1 MFAYSC
7 CILIPK
13 SSSTGTYICIP
24 GLKYLLIRLRSGTKL
39 QHLVFRGSKSLP
51 GPTRQRTHA
60 QASRQAGRANVCE
73 FLARQFISRAQYFRF
88 QLHESL
94 SLLNATS
101 LAITLNLSPAE
112 RICCC
117 TSSGNFRT
125 QPPPPAARVMGKF
138 A

>member
-13 SSSTGTYICIP
+13 SSSSSTGTYICIP

-60 QASRQAGRANVCE
+60 RPGKQGEPMFAN
-73 FLARQFISRAQYFRF
+73 FSLGSLSRAPNISDSSCTSRF
-88 QLHESL
+88 LFSTPL
-94 SLLNATS
+94 
-101 LAITLNLSPAE
+101 LSPLHS
-112 RICCC
+112 ICHRQ
-117 TSSGNFRT
+117 SAFVVAPAVAISEPKRRRR
-125 QPPPPAARVMGKF
+125 PPE
-138 A
+138 